1 MKVIINSIL
10 YLFGM
15 GSNPLSERKAR
26 MSNQSDY
33 DAISSDWRNVGMD
46 IFTAIGKYETEQARG

>member
-1 MKVIINSIL
+1 MKVVINSIL

-15 GSNPLSERKAR
+15 GSNPLSEHKSRVP
-26 MSNQSDY
+26 NQSDY